1 MSRPSITGK
10 EDDTGGEQT
19 EGKRSGER
27 DDQVEPG
34 KCFKHFTLILFP
46 IHIHIF
52 ILFLTLMIIFTCTRP
67 QQAGPEQ
74 SGRSP
79 WAKSP
84 SAPGFPGRQCH
95 GDEDDDINGV

>member
-1 MSRPSITGK
+1 MSRPSIAGK

-19 EGKRSGER
+19 EGKRCGER

-34 KCFKHFTLILFP
+34 KCFKHFILILFP

-52 ILFLTLMIIFTCTRP
+52 ILLLTLMAIVTCTPP
-67 QQAGPEQ
+67 QQAGPAQ

-84 SAPGFPGRQCH
+84 LAPSFPERQNV
-95 GDEDDDINGV
+95 IVAMTRMKK